1 LQRNSEI
8 NVAVDTTVTIVG
20 VKETLR
26 ELQKMEPDLAKEIK
40 RDFKEIVDPIV
51 KDARAQV
58 VELPLSGFARNWK
71 AGVLLPW
78 NKSAVSK
85 SIIARF
91 SNRRRGN
98 SLAVFSVTMKSPA
111 GTVFDMAGRGSRNR
125 LAAALSTLYGSP
137 SRLMWPSYERNADQ
151 VNQNLERV
159 TEKISDATNRRL
171 VR

>member
-1 LQRNSEI
+1 M
-8 NVAVDTTVTIVG
+8 AVDTTVTVAG

-40 RDFKEIVDPIV
+40 KDFKQIVDPIV

-58 VELPLSGFARNWK
+58 RELPLSGFARNWK

-78 NKSAVSK
+78 NKNAVSK

-91 SNRRRGN
+91 SNRRKGN

-111 GTVFDMAGRGSRNR
+111 GTVFDMSGRGNANR
-125 LAAALSTLYGSP
+125 LGRTLSALYNSP
-137 SRLMWPSYERNADQ
+137 SRLMWPAYDRNAEA
-151 VNQNLERV
+151 VNENLGRV
-159 TEKISDATNRRL
+159 TEKIQDATNRRL
-171 VR
+171 TR

>member
-1 LQRNSEI
+1 
-8 NVAVDTTVTIVG
+8 VAVDTTVTIAG

-26 ELQKMEPDLAKEIK
+26 ELQKIEPELAKEIK
-40 RDFKEIVDPIV
+40 RDFKQIVDPIV
-51 KDARAQV
+51 KDARAGV

-78 NKSAVSK
+78 SKNAVSK

-91 SNRRRGN
+91 SNRRKGN

-111 GTVFDMAGRGSRNR
+111 GTIFDMAGRGSRNR
-125 LAAALSTLYGSP
+125 LATALSQLYGAP
-137 SRLMWPSYERNADQ
+137 SRLMWPTYERNADA
-151 VNQNLERV
+151 VNENLTRV
-159 TEKISDATNRRL
+159 TDKISDATNRRL